1 MDTVGSDT
9 ALLDRAEPGSVAE
22 WLELDRK
29 YRIKGRYDISQ
40 VLVKGQGVWVWD
52 ADGKAYLDF
61 ESGQVCASTGHCHP
75 TYTQAIAEQAA
86 HLVQTGSGYT
96 SPARVLL
103 AQKLADIMPPGLERS
118 YFACTGSEA
127 TEAGLRMAKLYTG
140 RSEIVALVR
149 GYHGMTH
156 GSLSVTGLGG
166 KFKNVPGS
174 GLPGVISIPAPY
186 AYRNPYRDSAPG
198 DDMAFFHHGMEMIE
212 WTSTGAPA
220 AIILELIMSVGG
232 MIVPS
237 RDYVQAI
244 RRWCDQTGALMIV
257 DEAQT
262 GVGRTG
268 RWFAVEHFG
277 VVPDIITTSKS
288 LGGGIPLS
296 GVTTTHEIADRVQE
310 LGYHQSSSH
319 TDDPFLCAVG
329 LANIRIIEEEGLV
342 DNAAEQGGYLKSA
355 LEDMLRRHEIIGDV
369 RGIGLMLGIEIVTD
383 KTTKT
388 PSALHASAISE
399 YCRDNGL
406 LLGHRPTGAVSGNI
420 IRILPPLILK
430 REEADQA
437 LAILEAAVA
446 HAEKTVSE
454 TPQLGT
460 GWM

>member
-1 MDTVGSDT
+1 MDNVGHKAPVLSNS
-9 ALLDRAEPGSVAE
+9 EPNSVAE

-40 VLVKGQGVWVWD
+40 VLVKGDGVWVWD

-75 TYTQAIAEQAA
+75 AYTKAIADQASK
-86 HLVQTGSGYT
+86 LVQTGSGYT
-96 SPARVLL
+96 APPRALL
-103 AQKLADIMPPGLERS
+103 AQKLAEIMPAGLERS

-127 TEAGLRMAKLYTG
+127 TEAALRLAKLYTG
-140 RSEIVALVR
+140 RSEIVTLMR

-156 GSLSVTGLGG
+156 GSLAVTGLGG

-174 GLPGVISIPAPY
+174 GLPGVVSIPAPY
-186 AYRNPYRDSAPG
+186 AYRNPYRDSPAG
-198 DDMAFFHHGMEMIE
+198 DDMAFFRHGMEIIE

-220 AIILELIMSVGG
+220 AVILEVIMSVGG

-237 RDYVQAI
+237 RDYVQAV
-244 RRWCDQTGALMIV
+244 RRWCHQTGALMIV

-268 RWFAVEHFG
+268 RWFAVEHFD
-277 VVPDIITTSKS
+277 VTPDIITTSKS

-296 GVTTTHEIADRVQE
+296 GVTTTNEIADRVVE

-329 LANIRIIEEEGLV
+329 LANIRILEEEGLV
-342 DNAAEQGGYLKSA
+342 KNADEQGRYLKSA
-355 LEDMLRRHEIIGDV
+355 FEDMMRRHEIVGDV

-383 KTTKT
+383 KSTKT
-388 PSALHASAISE
+388 PSAPHASAIGQ

-406 LLGHRPTGAVSGNI
+406 LIGHRPTGAVSGNI
-420 IRILPPLILK
+420 IRMLPPLVLK

-437 LAILEAAVA
+437 LAILEAALE
-446 HAEKTVSE
+446 HAERTVSY
-454 TPQLGT
+454 TPQPGT